1 MYSNVP
7 SARIDPASDMPE
19 PISIISITALAL
31 SAAKTTKNFVD
42 GIIDAPHAVTATSR
56 DLEALNTIL
65 TLLFTQLQDPV
76 FRDVRALDPIVTM
89 LKVPLKNCTEETR
102 KLRALLRQFIK
113 PSGEAKTGKWTRF
126 AFKYREADIT
136 IIQQRLSNYRASL
149 DAAVGIAV
157 L

>member
-1 MYSNVP
+1 
-7 SARIDPASDMPE
+7 MPE

-31 SAAKTTKNFVD
+31 SAAKTTKDFLD
-42 GIIDAPHAVTATSR
+42 GIIDAPNAVIATSR

-76 FRDVRALDPIVTM
+76 FKDVQALDPIVTM
-89 LKVPLKNCTEETR
+89 LEAPLKNCTEETE
-102 KLRALLRQFIK
+102 KLRGLLSQFIK
-113 PSGEAKTGKWTRF
+113 PSGAAKTGKWTRF
-126 AFKYREADIT
+126 TFRYREADIT
-136 IIQQRLSNYRASL
+136 TIQQRLSNYRASL